1 MQALS
6 LARTMGRS
14 TWAPGGR
21 VIQTGYVLTD
31 LFFIFLNGFA
41 VFYFRF
47 VPNWLPDLLRGE
59 RPRIP
64 DLMIGDEYLGF
75 LLLFGALI
83 VLFCHSQDLYRTV
96 RTRSALDESLAVVT
110 AVIAATILLTAS
122 IYLSNIKVISRLVV
136 GGSAV
141 LNIATLAAWRLWRR
155 QIVEGHV
162 AAGRGTRNV
171 LIIGAGKIGQELAR
185 YLDGNRTLGLA
196 VKGFLDQNHSAEPR
210 LLGRI
215 EDLASLARAHFVD
228 EIFVTIPS
236 AREVVRAVALEA
248 RRNHL
253 DVKVVPELYDGLGW
267 RAPLEYVGDF
277 PVLSLHREPIP
288 VLGLLAKRAMD
299 ILVSAVGL
307 IVLSPLLA
315 AIAIAIK
322 LDSPGPAFYLSTRVG
337 KKGRKF
343 TCYKLRSMVVNADA
357 LKDGLRNLNQRCGP
371 TFKISHDPRITRLGC
386 FLRQTSLDELPQLG
400 NVLKGDMSLVGPR
413 PPSTDD
419 FDQYSLEHLRRLDVT
434 PGITGLWQ
442 ISARRDPSFER
453 NMALDIE
460 YIENWNLWLDLKI
473 LLRTLPAVVAGH
485 GE

>member
-1 MQALS
+1 
-6 LARTMGRS
+6 
-14 TWAPGGR
+14 
-21 VIQTGYVLTD
+21 
-31 LFFIFLNGFA
+31 
-41 VFYFRF
+41 
-47 VPNWLPDLLRGE
+47 
-59 RPRIP
+59 
-64 DLMIGDEYLGF
+64 
-75 LLLFGALI
+75 
-83 VLFCHSQDLYRTV
+83 
-96 RTRSALDESLAVVT
+96 
-110 AVIAATILLTAS
+110 
-122 IYLSNIKVISRLVV
+122 
-136 GGSAV
+136 
-141 LNIATLAAWRLWRR
+141 
-155 QIVEGHV
+155 
-162 AAGRGTRNV
+162 
-171 LIIGAGKIGQELAR
+171 
-185 YLDGNRTLGLA
+185 

-473 LLRTLPAVVAGH
+473 LMKTIPTVVAGN